1 MRTGRDRYVR
11 TDLQSL
17 AILHLSDSLSN
28 LRLSE
33 HDDKRMLLSARSVF
47 SALVAAL
54 TASAAGTAS
63 IGAFPEKDQVQ
74 WLQFFDD
81 LRSGFAEAPAKD
93 FVLSPARL
101 LQAVRRN
108 AIGYFEQ
115 PLDMDMIEEF
125 GFCQLGWLRDH
136 IEHPRPESLSI
147 ERSMIFAAIS
157 TGVQLTQR
165 CLAPIWHHLDESQQQ
180 DASRLIEELGEEC
193 LKRLKD

>member
-1 MRTGRDRYVR
+1 MRTERDRYVR
-11 TDLQSL
+11 TDLESL

-33 HDDKRMLLSARSVF
+33 HDDRRMLLSARSVF

-63 IGAFPEKDQVQ
+63 IGAFPEKDQAQ

-81 LRSGFAEAPAKD
+81 LRLGFAEAPAKD

-101 LQAVRRN
+101 LQAVRRKP
-108 AIGYFEQ
+108 IGYFDQ
-115 PLDMDMIEEF
+115 PLDMDMCEEF
-125 GFCQLGWLRDH
+125 RFWQLGWLRDR

-147 ERSMIFAAIS
+147 ERSMIFAAIF

-165 CLAPIWHHLDESQQQ
+165 CLSPVWHHLDELQQQ
-180 DASRLIEELGEEC
+180 DASSLFEELREEC
-193 LKRLKD
+193 LNRLKD